1 MCSKL
6 RILSAVLLC
15 YFSAGVSFQTVAQT
29 DTLPYD
35 EVLAKKLGADDYGM
49 RNYTLVILRTGPQS
63 VEDKDF
69 VSRCFRGHMENINR
83 LVDEGILILAG
94 PLGKNDLA
102 YRGIFILTET
112 DSDKVKA
119 ILLTDPAIREQLL
132 EAETFNWYGSAAL
145 PLYLDASRKI
155 VKKKP

>member
-1 MCSKL
+1 MWS
-6 RILSAVLLC
+6 RWQIMSAVLLC
-15 YFSAGVSFQTVAQT
+15 YLSVGLVFHTSGQTEA
-29 DTLPYD
+29 L
-35 EVLAKKLGADDYGM
+35 EFNEELAKELGADDYGM

-83 LVDEGILILAG
+83 LVDEGILIMAG
-94 PLGKNDLA
+94 PLGKNDHA

-112 DSDKVKA
+112 DADKVKV
-119 ILLTDPAIREQLL
+119 ILQTDPAIREQLL
-132 EAETFNWYGSAAL
+132 EAETYNWYGSAAL
-145 PLYLDASRKI
+145 PLYLSASRKI